1 MTIVHTM
8 GWEDPVTKNK
18 YDITIGL
25 KRMVDHLVFS
35 TVLIESL
42 DGTPITVETYR
53 RVPIVQFVQV
63 ARERVLTKPT
73 LTTEHSG
80 AHRGSALSEDVLRE
94 VARIYKES
102 CNYGIPPIPSIAKA
116 FNISKS
122 TSAKRVM
129 SAREHGFLN
138 KAVRGKAG
146 EKLK

>member
-1 MTIVHTM
+1 MTIVHTL
-8 GWEDPVTKNK
+8 GWEDPVTKSK

-25 KRMVDHLVFS
+25 KGKADYFVFS
-35 TVLIESL
+35 YLVIESL
-42 DGTPITVETYR
+42 DNTPITVETYR

-63 ARERVLTKPT
+63 ARERVLEKPT